1 MVYTTRVLWSRILIA
16 GLLGIAATQAHAQW
30 AGMPGPVAYTTSEN
44 LAPTPSGDHP
54 PAYEY
59 QGFEAY
65 GDWPQAHYGDEV
77 CFTGGTM
84 VNREVERLWLGIEY
98 LSWRLDGSHLPPLV
112 TASPAGT
119 PLNQAGRLDD
129 PSTQV
134 LVGNEIIGDGWRDGW
149 RIQGGFWLD
158 NCRTWAI
165 AFDYFDTGG
174 DGYDYVSNSPSGLII
189 GRPFFNT
196 ETGQDDAQLISVP
209 NELDGRLRVH
219 GHSDFR
225 GAGATMQQLLW
236 CCGDPNSCCP
246 SRSLMLLAGYRH
258 LQFNSNLSISE
269 DLTVLPG
276 TSTPLVP
283 GTNILVDDRFSARNE
298 FHGGELGFQG
308 RVKQSWW
315 WVDGMAKLSI
325 GNMHRSVTVDGQT
338 INTVPGGGQA
348 EFVGGILTSEVT
360 NIGHYSD
367 NKTVVIPEFR
377 LGIGMQV
384 TQRVSAKAGYNLI
397 IWNDV
402 AHAAAHLPP
411 GLAVDPRNLPPIQA
425 GGGSEPE
432 FPGIRG
438 SNLVAHGVDV
448 GLEFTY

>member
-1 MVYTTRVLWSRILIA
+1 
-16 GLLGIAATQAHAQW
+16 
-30 AGMPGPVAYTTSEN
+30 
-44 LAPTPSGDHP
+44 
-54 PAYEY
+54 
-59 QGFEAY
+59 
-65 GDWPQAHYGDEV
+65 
-77 CFTGGTM
+77 
-84 VNREVERLWLGIEY
+84 
-98 LSWRLDGSHLPPLV
+98 
-112 TASPAGT
+112 
-119 PLNQAGRLDD
+119 
-129 PSTQV
+129 
-134 LVGNEIIGDGWRDGW
+134 
-149 RIQGGFWLD
+149 
-158 NCRTWAI
+158 
-165 AFDYFDTGG
+165 
-174 DGYDYVSNSPSGLII
+174 
-189 GRPFFNT
+189 
-196 ETGQDDAQLISVP
+196 
-209 NELDGRLRVH
+209 
-219 GHSDFR
+219 
-225 GAGATMQQLLW
+225 
-236 CCGDPNSCCP
+236 
-246 SRSLMLLAGYRH
+246 MLLAGYRH

-298 FHGGELGFQG
+298 FHGGELGLQG
-308 RVKQSWW
+308 RVKRSWW

-338 INTVPGGGQA
+338 INTVPAGGQA